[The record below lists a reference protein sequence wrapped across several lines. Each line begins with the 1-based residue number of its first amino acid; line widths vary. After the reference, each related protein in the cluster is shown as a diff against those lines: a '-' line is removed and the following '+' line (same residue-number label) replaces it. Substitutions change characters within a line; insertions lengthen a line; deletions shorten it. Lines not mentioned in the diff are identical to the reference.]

1 MVLGHARGGHGM
13 MTVLLLDVPIEITV
27 KVSFLV
33 RAIVVDVTLIR
44 VHACW
49 EDETG
54 PNMLKKMSV

>member
-33 RAIVVDVTLIR
+33 RAIVVDVTFIR

-54 PNMLKKMSV
+54 PNM